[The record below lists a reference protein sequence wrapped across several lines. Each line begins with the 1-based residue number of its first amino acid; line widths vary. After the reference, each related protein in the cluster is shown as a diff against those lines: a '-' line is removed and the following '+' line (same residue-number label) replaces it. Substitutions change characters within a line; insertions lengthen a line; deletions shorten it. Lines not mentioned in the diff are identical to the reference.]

1 MNIKV
6 KYNNEVIDI
15 QFNEENHW
23 KNYKDTDN

>member
-6 KYNNEVIDI
+6 KYNNEVSDI